1 MAKPIN
7 LKNNFKNFKVQKV
20 IHLQNVKKSY
30 NLDKVIVNALN
41 GVSFEIN
48 KGELVAIIGPSG
60 SGKSTAMQ
68 IIGSLD
74 LPTEGTIKIDSIDIS
89 KLSKPELAQLR
100 GKKIG
105 FIFQTFNLI
114 NSLTALENVMLPMLF
129 QNMDKSKQKEKAKGL
144 LTLVGL
150 EDRMNHLPSELSGGQ
165 RQRVAIARALS
176 NDPEIILAD
185 EPTGNLDSKTGEE
198 IIDLLLDLNK
208 KGSTVLI
215 ITHDPN
221 IAKRAKRIITIKDG
235 LIAK

>member
-1 MAKPIN
+1 M
-7 LKNNFKNFKVQKV
+7 QEV
-20 IHLQNVKKSY
+20 IQLQNVKKSY
-30 NLDKVIVNALN
+30 DLDKVIVNALN
-41 GVSFEIN
+41 GISFEIS
-48 KGELVAIIGPSG
+48 KGELVAIMGPSG

-114 NSLTALENVMLPMLF
+114 SSLTALENVMLPMLF
-129 QNMDKSKQKEKAKGL
+129 QNLDKSKQKEKAKEL

-150 EDRMNHLPSELSGGQ
+150 HDRVNHLPSELSGGQ
-165 RQRVAIARALS
+165 KQRVAIARALA

-198 IIDLLLDLNK
+198 IINLLLELNK

-221 IAKRAKRIITIKDG
+221 IAKRAKRVITIKDG

>member
-1 MAKPIN
+1 M
-7 LKNNFKNFKVQKV
+7 QKV
-20 IHLQNVKKSY
+20 IQLQNVKKSY
-30 NLDKVIVNALN
+30 HLDKVIVNALN
-41 GVSFEIN
+41 GVSFDIN
-48 KGELVAIIGPSG
+48 KGELAAIIGPSG

-74 LPTEGTIKIDSIDIS
+74 LPTEGSIRIDNIDIT
-89 KLSKPELAQLR
+89 KLSKSELAQLR

-114 NSLTALENVMLPMLF
+114 PSLTALENVMLPMLF
-129 QNMDKSKQKEKAKGL
+129 QDINKSKQKEKAKEL

-150 EDRMNHLPSELSGGQ
+150 HDRINHLPSELSGGE

-185 EPTGNLDSKTGEE
+185 EPTGNLDSRTGEE
-198 IIDLLLDLNK
+198 IINLLLELNK
-208 KGSTVLI
+208 KGSTVII
-215 ITHDPN
+215 ITHDQN
-221 IAKRAKRIITIKDG
+221 IAKRTKRIITIKDG

>member
-74 LPTEGTIKIDSIDIS
+74 LPTEGTIRIDSIDIS

-185 EPTGNLDSKTGEE
+185 EPTGNLDSKTGE
-198 IIDLLLDLNK
+198 
-208 KGSTVLI
+208 
-215 ITHDPN
+215 
-221 IAKRAKRIITIKDG
+221 
-235 LIAK
+235 

>member
-1 MAKPIN
+1 M
-7 LKNNFKNFKVQKV
+7 QKV
-20 IHLQNVKKSY
+20 IKLQNVKKSY
-30 NLDKVIVNALN
+30 HLDKVIVNALN
-41 GVSFEIN
+41 GISFDIN
-48 KGELVAIIGPSG
+48 KEELAAIIGPSG

-74 LPTEGTIKIDSIDIS
+74 LPTEGSIRIDNIDIT
-89 KLSKPELAQLR
+89 KLSKSELAQLR

-114 NSLTALENVMLPMLF
+114 SSLTALENVMLPMLF
-129 QNMDKSKQKEKAKGL
+129 QNINKSEQKEKAKEL
-144 LTLVGL
+144 LNLVGL
-150 EDRMNHLPSELSGGQ
+150 HDRINHLPSELSGGE

-198 IIDLLLDLNK
+198 IIKLLLELNK
-208 KGSTVLI
+208 KGSTILI
-215 ITHDPN
+215 ITHDPT
-221 IAKRAKRIITIKDG
+221 IAKRTKRVITIKDG

>member
-1 MAKPIN
+1 M
-7 LKNNFKNFKVQKV
+7 QKV
-20 IHLQNVKKSY
+20 IQLHNVKKIY
-30 NLDKVIVNALN
+30 YLDKVQVNALN

-74 LPTEGTIKIDSIDIS
+74 FPTEGSIKIDNIDTT
-89 KLSKPELAQLR
+89 KLSKSEVAQLR

-105 FIFQTFNLI
+105 FVFQTFNLI
-114 NSLTALENVMLPMLF
+114 HSLSALENVMLPMLF
-129 QNMDKSKQKEKAKGL
+129 QGTSKTMKKEKAKEL
-144 LTLVGL
+144 LALVSL
-150 EDRMNHLPSELSGGQ
+150 HNRINHLPSELSGGE

-198 IIDLLLDLNK
+198 IINLLLELNK
-208 KGSTVLI
+208 KGSTVVI
-215 ITHDPN
+215 ITHDQN
-221 IAKRAKRIITIKDG
+221 VAKRAKRIITIKDG

>member
-1 MAKPIN
+1 M
-7 LKNNFKNFKVQKV
+7 QKV
-20 IHLQNVKKSY
+20 IQLHNVKKIY
-30 NLDKVIVNALN
+30 YLDKVQVNALN

-74 LPTEGTIKIDSIDIS
+74 FPTEGSIKIDNIDTT
-89 KLSKPELAQLR
+89 KLSKSEVAQLR

-105 FIFQTFNLI
+105 FVFQTFNLI
-114 NSLTALENVMLPMLF
+114 HSLSALENVMLPMLF
-129 QNMDKSKQKEKAKGL
+129 QGTSKTKQKEKAKEL
-144 LTLVGL
+144 LALVSL
-150 EDRMNHLPSELSGGQ
+150 HNRINHLPSELSGGE

-198 IIDLLLDLNK
+198 IINLLLELNK
-208 KGSTVLI
+208 KGSTVVI
-215 ITHDPN
+215 ITHDQN
-221 IAKRAKRIITIKDG
+221 VAKRAKRIITIKDG

>member
-1 MAKPIN
+1 M
-7 LKNNFKNFKVQKV
+7 QKV
-20 IHLQNVKKSY
+20 IQLQNVKKSY
-30 NLDKVIVNALN
+30 HLDKVIVNALN
-41 GVSFEIN
+41 GISFDIN
-48 KGELVAIIGPSG
+48 KEELAAIIGPSG

-74 LPTEGTIKIDSIDIS
+74 LPTEGSIRIDNIDIT
-89 KLSKPELAQLR
+89 KLSKSELAQLR

-114 NSLTALENVMLPMLF
+114 SSLTALENVMLPMLF
-129 QNMDKSKQKEKAKGL
+129 QNINKSEQKEKAKEL
-144 LTLVGL
+144 LNLVGL
-150 EDRMNHLPSELSGGQ
+150 HDRINHLPSELSGGE

-198 IIDLLLDLNK
+198 IIKLLLELNK
-208 KGSTVLI
+208 KGSTILI
-215 ITHDPN
+215 ITHDPT
-221 IAKRAKRIITIKDG
+221 IAKRTKRVITIKDG

>member
-1 MAKPIN
+1 M
-7 LKNNFKNFKVQKV
+7 QKV
-20 IHLQNVKKSY
+20 IQLQNVKKSY
-30 NLDKVIVNALN
+30 DLDKVIVNALN
-41 GVSFEIN
+41 GISFEIN

-74 LPTEGTIKIDSIDIS
+74 LPTEGTIKIDNIDIS
-89 KLSKPELAQLR
+89 KLSKSELSQLR

-114 NSLTALENVMLPMLF
+114 SSLTALENVMLPMLF
-129 QNMDKSKQKEKAKGL
+129 QNTDKSKQKEKAKEL
-144 LTLVGL
+144 LALVGL
-150 EDRMNHLPSELSGGQ
+150 QDRMEHLPSELSGGQ

-198 IIDLLLDLNK
+198 IINLLLELNK

>member
-1 MAKPIN
+1 M
-7 LKNNFKNFKVQKV
+7 QKV
-20 IHLQNVKKSY
+20 IQLQNVKKSY
-30 NLDKVIVNALN
+30 HLDKVIVNALN
-41 GVSFEIN
+41 GVSFDIN
-48 KGELVAIIGPSG
+48 KGELAAIMGPSG

-74 LPTEGTIKIDSIDIS
+74 LPTEGSIRIDNIDIT
-89 KLSKPELAQLR
+89 KLSKSELAQLR

-114 NSLTALENVMLPMLF
+114 PSLTALENVMLPMLF
-129 QNMDKSKQKEKAKGL
+129 QDINKSKQKEKAKEL

-150 EDRMNHLPSELSGGQ
+150 HDRINHLPSELSGGE

-185 EPTGNLDSKTGEE
+185 EPTGNLDSRTGEE
-198 IIDLLLDLNK
+198 IINLLLELNK
-208 KGSTVLI
+208 KGSTVII
-215 ITHDPN
+215 ITHDQN
-221 IAKRAKRIITIKDG
+221 IAKRTKRIITIKDG